1 MKKKSVIALSLPLFV
16 ILLLVVLIQVFR
28 SGNNSSNLA
37 PTESRDSVAAPDEE
51 RLEIVEPTP
60 IEKATPNPS
69 PTVIPTPEET
79 ATPKVTPTPTPS
91 GPQRASLVF
100 TGDILSHGPVIQRA
114 SINAGASS
122 AHDYTPMF
130 SQVSPLLEQADLAIC
145 HLETPVSSDNLS
157 LSGYPIF
164 NAPRELPSNL
174 KTVGYD
180 GCSTASN
187 HSMDKGS
194 NGVRST
200 VAQLQDAGLVW
211 SGISRSSSE
220 QRTPALYGSNGILIG
235 HMSYT
240 YGLNGFVL
248 PKDEP
253 YLVNV
258 IDEGAILDEASRM
271 RSIGVNFVVL
281 SVQWGNEYQVDP
293 SDSQKELA
301 EKLLKSDAIDL
312 IIGSHVHVVQPIEKI
327 NEKYVVYG
335 LGNFLSNQSANCCP
349 AASQNGVMV
358 FVDIVG
364 TDQEGFAVEN
374 LTFVPTRVDR
384 SDYTII
390 PLPLAIGDDGI
401 GQSLRSFYEAVIEET
416 STVIN
421 KLGGN
426 YEIRDFS
433 VNN

>member
-1 MKKKSVIALSLPLFV
+1 MKKQSVIASVLTLFT

-28 SGNNSSNLA
+28 GDNSSSNLI
-37 PTESRDSVAAPDEE
+37 PPEQEDSVTALEE
-51 RLEIVEPTP
+51 KELEIVDTTP
-60 IEKATPNPS
+60 IEKPTPNPT
-69 PTVIPTPEET
+69 PTAVPIPEET
-79 ATPKVTPTPTPS
+79 PTPKVTPTPTP
-91 GPQRASLVF
+91 PQSQRTSLVF

-114 SINAGASS
+114 SINAGTSNV
-122 AHDYTPMF
+122 HDYIPMF
-130 SQVSPLLEQADLAIC
+130 SQVRPLLEQVDLAIC
-145 HLETPVSSDNLS
+145 HLETPVSSDNLF

-194 NGVRST
+194 NGVWST
-200 VAQLQDAGLVW
+200 VTQLQEAGLVW
-211 SGISRSSSE
+211 SGMSRSLSE
-220 QRTPALYGSNGILIG
+220 QKTPALYGSNGILIG

-258 IDEGAILDEASRM
+258 IDEEAILDEASRM
-271 RSIGVNFVVL
+271 RSAGVDFVVL
-281 SVQWGNEYQVDP
+281 SIQWGNEYQVDP

-301 EKLLKSDAIDL
+301 EKLLNSDSIDL
-312 IIGSHVHVVQPIEKI
+312 IVGSHVHVVQPIEKI
-327 NEKYVVYG
+327 NDKYVVYG

-364 TDQEGFAVEN
+364 SNQEGYAVEN

-390 PLPLAIGDDGI
+390 PLSIAISDDGI
-401 GQSLRSFYEAVIEET
+401 DQSLRNFYEAVIEET

-426 YEIRDFS
+426 YEIRNFPAND
-433 VNN
+433 